1 MCFLL
6 KEVKSEIN
14 EDSKA
19 FIIAQAPGKCEDD
32 EGKPLIGSG
41 NKSTAGYIL
50 RNILTELGF
59 NRSNFCYGNTYGFF
73 PGEDENSSH
82 DKKPTKKQQ
91 IDYAD
96 TLYKNIEESKV
107 NKIITLGNEAKA
119 HLEWMAKQDKYPLI
133 SEILKTNNILNAR
146 YPNNQFKEELRTQLT
161 KFLNN
166 D

>member
-1 MCFLL
+1 M

-14 EDSKA
+14 GDSEA

-50 RNILTELGF
+50 QKILTELGF
-59 NRSNFCYGNTYGFF
+59 NRSDFCYGNTYGFF

-91 IDYAD
+91 RDYAE

-107 NKIITLGNEAKA
+107 TKIITLGNEAKN
-119 HLEWMAKQDKYPLI
+119 HLEWMSNQDEYPLI
-133 SEILKTNNILNAR
+133 REILETKNILNAR
-146 YPNNQFKEELRTQLT
+146 YPSNQYKKELRTQLT
-161 KFLNN
+161 EFLSN